1 MALGEKEWVVWGA
14 EGAVEEVEWVL
25 SGFHAAAVSCA
36 EIVVL
41 ALTDLLNL
49 PLLLDLGVPLPLL
62 PGGFFTLLRGGG
74 Q

>member
-1 MALGEKEWVVWGA
+1 MGIEW
-14 EGAVEEVEWVL
+14 
-25 SGFHAAAVSCA
+25 FDRAAISCA